1 MTDKNK
7 KTSASFA
14 QAGLNPKTL
23 FWVGL
28 AIVLVLAVAAVTV
41 WRPAS
46 SPFSLTKGE
55 VNVMVV
61 LRNTRTA
68 EYTLTYEGKQPVTL
82 ERVLPMLQ
90 GQTLHMDV
98 KEMEVEAGAQVY
110 PVDNTGGLVAE
121 APLVLGKGDSFRVR
135 ITFLGQSLGV
145 NVLYGFR
152 LGYQE
157 GGQSTTFD
165 LILKDQYTVF
175 VE

>member
-1 MTDKNK
+1 MSDKNK
-7 KTSASFA
+7 KTSASSA
-14 QAGLNPKTL
+14 QTGLNPKTL
-23 FWVGL
+23 FWVGI
-28 AIVLVLAVAAVTV
+28 AIVLVVAAAAVVV
-41 WRPAS
+41 WRTTD
-46 SPFSLTKGE
+46 SPFSLTKGD

-82 ERVLPMLQ
+82 ERVLPMMQ
-90 GQTLHMDV
+90 GPTLHTDV
-98 KEMEVEAGAQVY
+98 NEIQVQVGDQVY
-110 PVDNTGGLVAE
+110 PVDNAGELVAE
-121 APLVLGKGDSFRVR
+121 APVVLGKGDSFQVR
-135 ITFLGQSLGV
+135 ITFLGQSLGA